1 MIGKIFWGIAVA
13 IFLVQPAWC
22 ADAVEE
28 NIESP
33 GNFPATIYSKSP
45 FEENTTTV
53 RLGDVL
59 GSKAGYVHPYLSVGG
74 YYTDNLFNRE
84 YKRESDF
91 ITRVTPGIW
100 VVLPN
105 SRYPLISVNTLNTA
119 PGGLGLSRI
128 RTRGRTRLQA
138 YAKYQADIL
147 LHDKFESEDQVNQ
160 RAEGYVRYNFRG
172 GLSIDVLDIYELDH
186 DAYGTGTSRQLDK
199 FKSNLVTTS
208 VLYEMTPKT
217 RMEGEYGFYTL
228 SYNADRNA
236 YRERDDH
243 SFAGRFFYRFLP
255 KTSAFLEY
263 DFITI
268 DYDDDVISDSDEH
281 QVYLGLQWIA
291 TVKSSLRARVGY
303 GVKDFDASGSDEANN
318 LLAEIRLRH
327 RFTPKSY
334 IELNASRQ
342 TNETDIAETAY
353 TLSQKYQLR
362 YFQRFTTK
370 LTTSANFYYKRN
382 SYRGG
387 DVFSDRV
394 DEYYSAGL
402 DMKYAFTN
410 WLALSAGYTFLKR
423 NSNFIAY
430 DYDRNN
436 VYMSL
441 IFAL

>member
-1 MIGKIFWGIAVA
+1 MIGKIFWGIAIA
-13 IFLVQPAWC
+13 IFLVQTAWC

-53 RLGDVL
+53 RLGNVL